1 MDYLV
6 QHIADPSSW
15 PLGANQY
22 AAWRVLIGPPSSSG
36 QSLTVKTKSETVPAG
51 LLKAAESIS
60 KRGGRAKFCQQLYL
74 LKPGDVN
81 QRVVKGVGTALLSI
95 SATASVTQLSSAVQI
110 IQWLE
115 QHDIKTKFN
124 AEWQSMAQHVN
135 DVLKSVSWGLQS
147 FKHVFIDFLSGLGEF
162 FLLCVFSKEAALLIQ
177 DLLESE
183 WLLCK

>member
-1 MDYLV
+1 MQPGKSLEVVIMDYLV
-6 QHIADPSSW
+6 QHMADPSSW

-22 AAWRVLIGPPSSSG
+22 AAWRVLMGAPSSSCA
-36 QSLTVKTKSETVPAG
+36 SLAVKSKTDSVPPG
-51 LLKAAESIS
+51 LLKAAENIS
-60 KRGGRAKFCQQLYL
+60 KRGGRAKFCQQLFM

-147 FKHVFIDFLSGLGEF
+147 FKHVFLHFLSGLGDF
-162 FLLCVFSKEAALLIQ
+162 FLLCVFSK
-177 DLLESE
+177 
-183 WLLCK
+183 